1 MKLNIETMLRLGL
14 ITLVGMS
21 VGAVI
26 IDRFSDSVD
35 IASMI
40 MMRESVLWQ
49 FVIGIG
55 LGLISGYAAF
65 ALVQLPFME
74 PVRNK
79 YSSVFNDFDLSVSEI
94 WFISFCAGV
103 GEELLFRGALQPL
116 FGIPLTSA
124 VFVAI
129 HGYLN
134 ITNWRLSIYG
144 IFMTIVIACIGWAA
158 ETFGLITAIIS
169 HMLIDVILLGA
180 LVPKRFKA

>member
-1 MKLNIETMLRLGL
+1 MKLSIETMLRLGL

-26 IDRFSDSVD
+26 IDRFSDDVD

-40 MMRESVLWQ
+40 MLRESILWQ
-49 FVIGIG
+49 LVVGIG
-55 LGLISGYAAF
+55 FGLVSGYIAF
-65 ALVQLPFME
+65 ALIQLPFME
-74 PVRNK
+74 SVRNK
-79 YSSVFNDFDLSVSEI
+79 YSSIFNEFDLSVSEI

-116 FGIPLTSA
+116 FGIPITSI

-134 ITNWRLSIYG
+134 PSNWRLSIYG

-158 ETFGLITAIIS
+158 QAFGLISAIVAHI
-169 HMLIDVILLGA
+169 LIDVILLGA